1 MAGITWLIYIA
12 LEPYVRRRW
21 PETIISWSRM
31 LSGSLSDPLVG
42 RHVLIGVLAGIV
54 FAIFDLPLR
63 SLVRLWA
70 GESPVT
76 AGSMSALLG
85 TRQLIASDLLAQFG
99 VAIGVSL
106 MLFFLIFLFRALTR
120 RRWLAAV
127 LFTVIFSAGSVLSSN
142 EPVLG
147 ILLTILYN
155 LLTAIIL
162 LRYGLLTM
170 ATIVLVN
177 GLMTNIPV
185 TTDLAAWYSGYTI
198 ATVVAVLALAG
209 WAFHTSLGGE
219 KLFSGNLLED

>member
-1 MAGITWLIYIA
+1 
-12 LEPYVRRRW
+12 
-21 PETIISWSRM
+21 
-31 LSGSLSDPLVG
+31 
-42 RHVLIGVLAGIV
+42 
-54 FAIFDLPLR
+54 
-63 SLVRLWA
+63 
-70 GESPVT
+70 
-76 AGSMSALLG
+76 MSALLG